1 MVYQVFPGSPMKN
14 NHKDQ
19 IETSTGVEALI
30 AKLRDDGIK
39 QGQEE
44 AARLVSEAQKRADW
58 ILNQAQEEADKLSR
72 KAENDAEALRSG
84 TLNALHQAARDTALN
99 LQDELLINFGSEIQR
114 LVSETLKTPGI
125 LQHLLQSLIVQ
136 MCRNAGLKLEEGV
149 EVLFPE
155 TSGNEVDQNELNALV
170 FDISHEMFSQ
180 GLELSLGRHKQHG
193 LRLILRDQGMDIDL
207 SENSLSELLLEH
219 LQPKFR
225 DLLQGVSH

>member
-1 MVYQVFPGSPMKN
+1 MKN

-44 AARLVSEAQKRADW
+44 AARLVYEAQKRADW
-58 ILNQAQEEADKLSR
+58 ILNQAQEEAQKLHSD
-72 KAENDAEALRSG
+72 AEKNAEALRSG

-99 LQDELLINFGSEIQR
+99 LQDELLSNFGSEIQR
-114 LVSETLKTPGI
+114 LVSETIQTPGV
-125 LQHLLQSLIVQ
+125 LQHLLQSLVVQ
-136 MCRNAGLKLEEGV
+136 ACRNAGVKLEGDV
-149 EVLFPE
+149 EILFPE
-155 TSGNEVDQNELNALV
+155 TSENEIDKDELNTLV
-170 FDISHEMFSQ
+170 LEVSHEMFSQ
-180 GLELSLGRHKQHG
+180 GVELTLGRHKQHG
-193 LRLILRDQGMDIDL
+193 LRLRLKDQGMDIDL
-207 SENSLSELLLEH
+207 SENSLSDLLLEH